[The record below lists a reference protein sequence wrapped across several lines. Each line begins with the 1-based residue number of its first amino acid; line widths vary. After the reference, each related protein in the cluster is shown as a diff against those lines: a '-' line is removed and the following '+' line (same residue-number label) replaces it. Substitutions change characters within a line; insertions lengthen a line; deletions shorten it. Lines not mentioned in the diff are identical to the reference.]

1 MTAMFA
7 GGDYFVSPGPS
18 PLTRALKRLIDVAA
32 ATVGLVL
39 LALPFVGIAV
49 AIKLDS
55 PGPVFFRQQRVGRGG
70 KLFKIIKFRTMT
82 AATGSACLALTLRDD
97 KRITSVG
104 SFLRRTKI
112 DELPQLV
119 NVLAGSM
126 SLVGP
131 RPEVP
136 EYMKFYTPEQRSI
149 ILSTRPG
156 ITDYGSILF
165 RDEEKLLDQRGEPLD
180 IYRYQIIPIKF
191 IYYERYCRDISVIND
206 LRIILA
212 TILVLGLGKCPKWL
226 RVGDRDLESQ
236 LPAQNN
242 AARLHGTDRLGTIPA
257 TVTVAKRSDAPLS
270 RR

>member
-1 MTAMFA
+1 M
-7 GGDYFVSPGPS
+7 S
-18 PLTRALKRLIDVAA
+18 
-32 ATVGLVL
+32 
-39 LALPFVGIAV
+39 
-49 AIKLDS
+49 
-55 PGPVFFRQQRVGRGG
+55 
-70 KLFKIIKFRTMT
+70 
-82 AATGSACLALTLRDD
+82 TGLALTLHDD
-97 KRITSVG
+97 ERITSVG

-112 DELPQLV
+112 DELPQLL
-119 NVLAGSM
+119 NVFAGSM

-165 RDEEKLLDQRGEPLD
+165 RDEERLLDQRGEPLD
-180 IYRYQIIPIKF
+180 IYRYQIVPIKF

-226 RVGDRDLESQ
+226 RIEDHDPEPQ
-236 LPAQNN
+236 LAAQNN
-242 AARLHGTDRLGTIPA
+242 AARPRGTDRLGTIPA
-257 TVTVAKRSDAPLS
+257 TVTVANRPDAPLG

>member
-1 MTAMFA
+1 
-7 GGDYFVSPGPS
+7 
-18 PLTRALKRLIDVAA
+18 
-32 ATVGLVL
+32 
-39 LALPFVGIAV
+39 
-49 AIKLDS
+49 
-55 PGPVFFRQQRVGRGG
+55 
-70 KLFKIIKFRTMT
+70 MT
-82 AATGSACLALTLRDD
+82 AAAASAGPALTLHDD
-97 KRITSVG
+97 RRITSVG

-112 DELPQLV
+112 DELPQLL

-136 EYMKFYTPEQRSI
+136 EYMNFYTPEQRAI

-165 RDEEKLLDQRGEPLD
+165 RDEEQLLDGRGDPLD

-191 IYYERYCRDISVIND
+191 LYYERYCRDIGVVND

-212 TILVLGLGKCPKWL
+212 TILVLGSGKCPKWL
-226 RVGDRDLESQ
+226 RAADLELRPQ
-236 LPAQNN
+236 LRWAEYSG
-242 AARLHGTDRLGTIPA
+242 RLHGTDRFEPIPA
-257 TVTVAKRSDAPLS
+257 TAKIAQQSDAPVN